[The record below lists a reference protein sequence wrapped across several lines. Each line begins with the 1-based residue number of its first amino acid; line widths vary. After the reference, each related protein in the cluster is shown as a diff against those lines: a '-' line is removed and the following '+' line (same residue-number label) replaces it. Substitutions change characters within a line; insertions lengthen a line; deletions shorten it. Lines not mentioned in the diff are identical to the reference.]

1 MNYTIE
7 MNGNVLELPKYTISV
22 MEKIEQVEKKS
33 NSSSGSMKSKLQG
46 LYNFL
51 CDLIGTD
58 DVENAIGK
66 FEDSDP
72 NEINIAYLSVIRE
85 YNRPLSDFE
94 IKQGLEQINELN
106 NSDIAKLGDTIS
118 KFENIANQIQ
128 AQAGKKY
135 HK

>member
-1 MNYTIE
+1 MNYNIE
-7 MNGNVLELPKYTISV
+7 INGNILELPQYTISV
-22 MEKIEQVEKKS
+22 MEKIEQVENKT
-33 NSSSGSMKSKLQG
+33 NSASGTTKSKLQG

-51 CDLIGTD
+51 VDLVGEEN
-58 DVENAIGK
+58 VENAIGK

-72 NEINIAYLSVIRE
+72 NNINIAYLSVVRA
-85 YNRPLSDFE
+85 YNKPLDDFE
-94 IKQGLEQINELN
+94 MKQHLEQINELN

-118 KFENIANQIQ
+118 KFENVANQIQ

>member
-22 MEKIEQVEKKS
+22 MEKIEQVEKKT
-33 NSSSGSMKSKLQG
+33 NSASGSMKSKLQG

-118 KFENIANQIQ
+118 KFENMANQIQ

>member
-33 NSSSGSMKSKLQG
+33 NSSSASMKSKLQG

-118 KFENIANQIQ
+118 KFENMANQIQ
-128 AQAGKKY
+128 VQAGKKY